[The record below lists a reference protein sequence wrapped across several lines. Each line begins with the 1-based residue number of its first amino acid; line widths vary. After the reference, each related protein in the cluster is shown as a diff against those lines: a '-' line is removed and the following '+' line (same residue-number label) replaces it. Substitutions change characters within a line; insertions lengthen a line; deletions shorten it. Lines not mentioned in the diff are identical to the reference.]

1 MPYSGRNPLA
11 AYLQR
16 RRLEPVDQVANR
28 PDAKVTNLTP
38 ASEAP
43 ADAVKAAWKPVEP
56 GQTIPMV
63 GEQVYAE
70 PDDDR

>member
-1 MPYSGRNPLA
+1 MYRHKHPLA

-16 RRLEPVDQVANR
+16 RRLEPVDQVANG
-28 PDAKVTNLTP
+28 PDAKMNLKP
-38 ASEAP
+38 VSEAP

-56 GQTIPMV
+56 GQKIPMV

>member
-1 MPYSGRNPLA
+1 MPYSAGNPLA

-28 PDAKVTNLTP
+28 PDDKADLTP
-38 ASEAP
+38 VSEAP

>member
-1 MPYSGRNPLA
+1 MYRHRHPLA

-28 PDAKVTNLTP
+28 PDALVTNLTP
-38 ASEAP
+38 ASQVP

-56 GQTIPMV
+56 GQKIPMV